1 MKTYVIDKGC
11 KLCDACIWACPKRAI
26 ASAGGRASID
36 QAKCVRCGICRQS
49 CPNEAISV
57 HETKPLEE
65 TR

>member
-11 KLCDACIWACPKRAI
+11 KLCDACLWACPKQAI
-26 ASAGGRASID
+26 SSDGQRASID
-36 QAKCVRCGICRQS
+36 QTKCVHCGVCYQN

-65 TR
+65 MK